1 MVLLANHGRPWGG
14 ERVWN
19 LFVVKIFC
27 WWKCVE
33 FGGSLERKLVAC
45 GGRKGFKEKGK
56 RKRNYKG
63 KIFSWTQKVKL
74 LKRLIPG
81 FESWMRKTFRK
92 IPKSSRNQTSWNDS
106 QKLPK
111 IKNNILR
118 LMVKFV

>member
-1 MVLLANHGRPWGG
+1 MEERERERDICGG
-14 ERVWN
+14 S
-19 LFVVKIFC
+19 

-33 FGGSLERKLVAC
+33 IGGILEKKLWLVEE
-45 GGRKGFKEKGK
+45 GKELKKKEKGK
-56 RKRNYKG
+56 EIKRED
-63 KIFSWTQKVKL
+63 IFLDSKVKL

-92 IPKSSRNQTSWNDS
+92 IPKSSRNQVSRNDS
-106 QKLPK
+106 QNLPK